1 MAWPDFERRATI
13 TTGPALE
20 SFLEG
25 IVLVESSSWN
35 VKGKS
40 FLDARTIATGI
51 GGPLISRAKTNNV
64 SVADALPAKLG
75 AIVTVPLMVRGCPG
89 CPAGWTG
96 AADSAYGLSRSMTT
110 VMPSTPDCIGWLVP
124 SKSPLCGMAWPD
136 FDRRATITTGP
147 APDSF
152 LDGIGLVESSSWNVK
167 GKSFLL
173 ARTIATGIGGPFISR
188 AKTNSVSDSETLP
201 ARPGARVTVP

>member
-25 IVLVESSSWN
+25 IGLVESSSWN

-75 AIVTVPLMVRGCPG
+75 ATVTVPLIARGCPVWLASG
-89 CPAGWTG
+89 AG
-96 AADSAYGLSRSMTT
+96 AADSLSILS
-110 VMPSTPDCIGWLVP
+110 
-124 SKSPLCGMAWPD
+124 
-136 FDRRATITTGP
+136 
-147 APDSF
+147 
-152 LDGIGLVESSSWNVK
+152 
-167 GKSFLL
+167 
-173 ARTIATGIGGPFISR
+173 
-188 AKTNSVSDSETLP
+188 
-201 ARPGARVTVP
+201 